1 MLAPLGDRA
10 SAEGDREVAATFP
23 GPSRWFNAV
32 QWPTWLA
39 LGLALAFVVVTVLV
53 ITGVTQSLD
62 WRAVHYLRPN
72 DGWGDTQQ
80 RYSPW
85 MSRLIPERM
94 FLLLAATSVAMSLW
108 RRSWWPAVFGAA
120 LTGTTVVVSAAVKF
134 AIERPDPHGYVT
146 PSGGSYP
153 SGHIIAVV
161 VCTAGCLLVTLPK
174 VRWWL
179 WTPVVA
185 AAGLMTVALMVAAAH
200 WATDVFGGMLLA
212 LALVAGMSRLGL
224 RRRAHRPR
232 ASLSASVE

>member
-1 MLAPLGDRA
+1 M
-10 SAEGDREVAATFP
+10 AATFP
-23 GPSRWFNAV
+23 GPSRWFSAV

-39 LGLALAFVVVTVLV
+39 LSFALAFVVVTVLV
-53 ITGVTQSLD
+53 VTGVTQSLD
-62 WRAVHYLRPN
+62 WRSVHYLRPN

-85 MSRLIPERM
+85 MSRLDPERM

-161 VCTAGCLLVTLPK
+161 VCTAACLLVTTPK

-185 AAGLMTVALMVAAAH
+185 AAGLMTAALMVAAAH